1 MRTVKPV
8 IIQSGIL
15 PSSIRLLLLLLQN
28 KMKYCL
34 LGKRSYD
41 RNSHVG
47 TRFQNDSN
55 SDDTLAVMSNYPV
68 INVIH
73 LFFDITIPQSF
84 RYMDGITQCIL
95 YENIIFFLHTKVIW
109 KLMAALVLNRASCG
123 LQYNGWLWLHV
134 LSCLH
139 ESVLSVIW
147 WYQS

>member
-95 YENIIFFLHTKVIW
+95 YENIIFFLHTKVI
-109 KLMAALVLNRASCG
+109 
-123 LQYNGWLWLHV
+123 
-134 LSCLH
+134 
-139 ESVLSVIW
+139 
-147 WYQS
+147 